1 MAFNNNALYIIMN
14 TADPKCRNRKNVKS
28 IFNPILNLINFMV
41 VTSPCT
47 HAQAGTTV
55 QVCLTTYYTVK
66 RENLAHSYLTA
77 NQLLIHWPELVLA
90 HPFQKIKTSEQV

>member
-1 MAFNNNALYIIMN
+1 MSESEKCKIYFESYPKSYKLYGSYIPLH
-14 TADPKCRNRKNVKS
+14 TR
-28 IFNPILNLINFMV
+28 
-41 VTSPCT
+41 TSMY
-47 HAQAGTTV
+47 TTV
-55 QVCLTTYYTVK
+55 PVCLTTYYTVK

>member
-14 TADPKCRNRKNVKS
+14 TADPKCRNPKNVKS

-47 HAQAGTTV
+47 HAQAGTPLSQFDLLYCKTRKFGTFV
-55 QVCLTTYYTVK
+55 FNSKSITYS
-66 RENLAHSYLTA
+66 LARISFSTPISKDK
-77 NQLLIHWPELVLA
+77 NV
-90 HPFQKIKTSEQV
+90 